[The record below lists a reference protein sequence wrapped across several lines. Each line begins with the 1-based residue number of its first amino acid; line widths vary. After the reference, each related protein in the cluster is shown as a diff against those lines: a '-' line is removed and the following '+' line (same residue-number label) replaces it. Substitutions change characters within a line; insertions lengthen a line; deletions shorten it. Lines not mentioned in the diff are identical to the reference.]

1 MTGAPH
7 SLRSSKEE
15 DHERESHK
23 GRLPLPRCGHVAFC
37 SEGGGPGRGVVPF
50 SALVSLF
57 GERQDKDG
65 KGERIRAEALVV

>member
-7 SLRSSKEE
+7 SLRSSKDEG
-15 DHERESHK
+15 SHTK
-23 GRLPLPRCGHVAFC
+23 AACRFRAAAILPFFGRGA
-37 SEGGGPGRGVVPF
+37 GQGVVPF
-50 SALVSLF
+50 SALVSLP

>member
-15 DHERESHK
+15 DHEGSHTK
-23 GRLPLPRCGHVAFC
+23 AACRFRAAAILPFFGR
-37 SEGGGPGRGVVPF
+37 GGAGQGVVPF
-50 SALVSLF
+50 SALVLLL